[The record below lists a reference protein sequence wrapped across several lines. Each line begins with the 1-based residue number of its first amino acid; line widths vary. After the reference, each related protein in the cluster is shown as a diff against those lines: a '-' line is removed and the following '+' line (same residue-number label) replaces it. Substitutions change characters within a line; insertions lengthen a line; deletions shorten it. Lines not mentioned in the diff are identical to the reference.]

1 MLIVFPESAPVSFSW
16 DFQNHRQ
23 SEMDSAQKGKTELKD
38 LPFRNSA
45 QSKKIMIHT
54 SFLTKLFS

>member
-38 LPFRNSA
+38 LPF
-45 QSKKIMIHT
+45 
-54 SFLTKLFS
+54 